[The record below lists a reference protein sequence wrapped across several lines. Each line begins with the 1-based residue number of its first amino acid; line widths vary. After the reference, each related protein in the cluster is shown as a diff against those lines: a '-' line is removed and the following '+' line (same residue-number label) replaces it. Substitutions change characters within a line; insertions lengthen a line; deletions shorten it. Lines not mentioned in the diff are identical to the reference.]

1 MAGII
6 RHIVC
11 LTPTVP
17 CIRRTLKIAPDNF
30 SEPGTAI
37 LIHPNPQIKKPPQG
51 WFDYLVEMGGIE
63 PPSASTPPSA
73 LHAYFV
79 Y

>member
-1 MAGII
+1 
-6 RHIVC
+6 
-11 LTPTVP
+11 LYFTPSGL
-17 CIRRTLKIAPDNF
+17 RRKRAFNFAPGKI

-37 LIHPNPQIKKPPQG
+37 LIHPSPQIKKPPQG

>member
-1 MAGII
+1 MVEAFG
-6 RHIVC
+6 
-11 LTPTVP
+11 L
-17 CIRRTLKIAPDNF
+17 RRKRAFNFAPGKI
-30 SEPGTAI
+30 SEPSTAI
-37 LIHPNPQIKKPPQG
+37 LTHSNPQIKKPPQG
-51 WFDYLVEMGGIE
+51 WFNYLVEMGGIE

>member
-1 MAGII
+1 MKLSDQIC
-6 RHIVC
+6 VS
-11 LTPTVP
+11 TVKYISNP
-17 CIRRTLKIAPDNF
+17 F
-30 SEPGTAI
+30 
-37 LIHPNPQIKKPPQG
+37 PQIKKPPQG